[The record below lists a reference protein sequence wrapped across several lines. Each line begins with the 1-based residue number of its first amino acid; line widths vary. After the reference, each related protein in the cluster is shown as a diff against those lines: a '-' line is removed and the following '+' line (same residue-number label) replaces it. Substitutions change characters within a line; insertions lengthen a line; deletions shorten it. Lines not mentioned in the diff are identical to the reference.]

1 MHLVITS
8 KTRVL
13 VYLLGLAVGASKGG
27 VGFLAVWQ
35 KDVLGGG
42 FLFCFDFLCHNK
54 EDFWPLRLFQ
64 ILAASV
70 SPLFRRVLAATPD
83 LIFFPCFEVEY
94 QKVLTSD

>member
-27 VGFLAVWQ
+27 AGFLAVWQ
-35 KDVLGGG
+35 KDVLG
-42 FLFCFDFLCHNK
+42 FFLVLFCFPLSQQRRFLAPA
-54 EDFWPLRLFQ
+54 PLLDPGS
-64 ILAASV
+64 I
-70 SPLFRRVLAATPD
+70 RVAFVQESLSGHAGFD
-83 LIFFPCFEVEY
+83 FFPIFEVEY

>member
-35 KDVLGGG
+35 TDA
-42 FLFCFDFLCHNK
+42 LFSLLFK
-54 EDFWPLRLFQ
+54 EVSGPAPPLRSGSIRVDLRSGDFQ
-64 ILAASV
+64 WPHGI
-70 SPLFRRVLAATPD
+70 
-83 LIFFPCFEVEY
+83 
-94 QKVLTSD
+94 